1 MQKFS
6 IPLSL
11 SVFLHVAVGVVLTVS
26 IAFTHDPQEEV
37 TFDTPI
43 IDAVVV
49 DQNTLEKQVK
59 KIKDDQNAQRQRE
72 EQRVKELERR
82 AEEAELKRRQK
93 ESQVADLEKQT
104 QNQLNEKKKAEQ
116 AAVEAREKQKQE
128 KAKTAA
134 LEEERKRKEQE
145 KLKAEEQAKAAK
157 EKREKEEKAL
167 KEAERKKQ
175 EAAEKAAQ
183 ERMLEE
189 QLQAEQA
196 TRQQK
201 RNKQVLSEVQKYEV
215 LIKQTIQRN
224 LIVDDAM
231 KGKSC
236 RLNIRLASNGLVTQV
251 KELSGDT
258 VLCRAAIAAVKKSD
272 TLPVSTEADVF
283 EKLRDIN
290 LTVEPGL

>member
-26 IAFTHDPQEEV
+26 ISFTQPFEEDV
-37 TFDTPI
+37 SLDAPI

-49 DQNTLEKQVK
+49 DQSTLENQVK
-59 KIKDDQNAQRQRE
+59 KIKDEQAAQRQKE

-82 AEEAELKRRQK
+82 ADDAERIRRQK
-93 ESQVADLEKQT
+93 ESQVAELEKQT

-116 AAVEAREKQKQE
+116 AAVEARENQKKE

-134 LEEERKRKEQE
+134 LEEQRKLKEQE
-145 KLKAEEQAKAAK
+145 KRKAEEQAQAAK
-157 EKREKEEKAL
+157 EKREKAEKAL

-175 EAAEKAAQ
+175 EAADKALQ
-183 ERMLEE
+183 ENLLEE

-196 TRQQK
+196 VRQQK

-231 KGKSC
+231 KGRSC

-272 TLPVSTEADVF
+272 TLPVSPEADVF

>member
-6 IPLSL
+6 IPLSF
-11 SVFLHVAVGVVLTVS
+11 SIALHAAVGIVLTLS
-26 IAFTHDPQEEV
+26 MSFTHPVSEDLSL
-37 TFDTPI
+37 DAPI

-49 DQNTLEKQVK
+49 DQKTLETQVRK
-59 KIKDDQNAQRQRE
+59 LKDEKTAQRQKE

-82 AEEAELKRRQK
+82 AEEAERERRQK
-93 ESQVADLEKQT
+93 ETQVAELEKQT
-104 QNQLNEKKKAEQ
+104 QNKLNEKKKADQ
-116 AAVEAREKQKQE
+116 AAVEAREKQQQE
-128 KAKTAA
+128 KAKAAA
-134 LEEERKRKEQE
+134 LEEQRKRKEQE
-145 KLKAEEQAKAAK
+145 RIKADEQAKAAK

-175 EAAEKAAQ
+175 EAAEQAAQ
-183 ERMLEE
+183 EKLLQE

-196 TRQQK
+196 TRQQR
-201 RNKQVLSEVQKYEV
+201 RNKQVLTEVQKYEI

-251 KELSGDT
+251 KELSGDA

-272 TLPVSTEADVF
+272 TLPVSPEADVF

>member
-26 IAFTHDPQEEV
+26 ISFTQPFEEDV
-37 TFDTPI
+37 SLDAPI

-49 DQNTLEKQVK
+49 DQSTLENQVK
-59 KIKDDQNAQRQRE
+59 KIKDEQAAQRQKE

-82 AEEAELKRRQK
+82 ADDAERIRRQK
-93 ESQVADLEKQT
+93 ESQVAELEKQT

-116 AAVEAREKQKQE
+116 AAVEARENQKKE

-134 LEEERKRKEQE
+134 LEEQRKLKEQE
-145 KLKAEEQAKAAK
+145 KRKAEEQAQAAK
-157 EKREKEEKAL
+157 DKREKAEKAL

-175 EAAEKAAQ
+175 EAADKALQ
-183 ERMLEE
+183 ENLLEE

-196 TRQQK
+196 VRQQK

-231 KGKSC
+231 KGRSC

-272 TLPVSTEADVF
+272 TLPVSPEADVF